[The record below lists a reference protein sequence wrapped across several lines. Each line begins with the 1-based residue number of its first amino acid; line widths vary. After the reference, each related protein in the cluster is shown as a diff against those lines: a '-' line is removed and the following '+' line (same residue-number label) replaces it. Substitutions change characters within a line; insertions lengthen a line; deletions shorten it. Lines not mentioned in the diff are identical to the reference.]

1 MRVLS
6 RMTFPHFRSHP
17 AAYGLPVFELH
28 YSLSTSFSRRNAIGR
43 QPPSRATSRE
53 SGSPN
58 RRTVVA
64 NIRRFVMLCVG
75 CTLITMTVVAS
86 PTASYGSGRIYESL
100 RPKKVRTFSLHSS
113 STCPWVRQSL
123 HHQVSPPSLANE
135 VLSKMTL
142 AQKANLVVLATYP
155 PLENRNRGVP
165 SLCIP
170 PLTLS
175 DGPNGVA
182 NGLTGV
188 TQLPAAIGIAASF
201 NPSLARSVGE
211 VMGTEARAKGIDVVQ
226 GPELNLARV
235 PESGRIFE
243 AFGEDPFLT
252 SVLGVA
258 SIEGIQSTG
267 ALADAKHFTAYTQ
280 ETARL
285 RLNQVVS
292 SRALAELYNAPF
304 RAAVQQAHVASL
316 MCSYGSL
323 NGVNTCSDPYLYTT
337 LKSWGFTGF
346 VRSDLK
352 AVRNIAKA
360 FRAGIALVKPASAS
374 AIMRMV
380 TTGEIPLRDL
390 NRAVRTVLTTMF
402 AGGLIAHPLRGSL
415 AAIVT
420 TPAHADVALRAAES
434 SVVLLKNAH
443 AILPLATNDTSIALI
458 GTDAGQ
464 LPQVTGGGS
473 SYVHAPFVITPLW
486 ALRTTLGPRVRM
498 TYQPGG
504 LATFDIDELASVDGL
519 HGRPLKL
526 LPSTKSTSPP
536 GKADISVELS
546 PNVTP
551 AIATAT
557 KPSNSDGWTS
567 WGFKVRA
574 RTTGDFEISMEQA
587 GDMWM
592 YFNGRALTSSSGLHA
607 PSDLTAMVSMTKGR
621 TYYFGARWFQERGH
635 PAPRFGISYVTP
647 QIDRAVAAA
656 RKARIAIVFAGNL
669 NSEGVDS
676 PNLQLTGDTNALIAA
691 VAAANS
697 HTIVVLNTGG
707 AVLMPWLS
715 KVAAVIEGWYPGEQ
729 DGRAIAAVLTGAV
742 DPSGRLPITFP
753 SSVTAQP
760 AANARQFPGIGSTVN
775 FGSIR
780 DLGYRWYQSYGVRP
794 LFPFG
799 FGLDYTTFTLSR
811 LSLTS
816 GAKGATVEVLVR
828 NTGKRTGADVVQAYV
843 KYPSVTGEPPEQL
856 RAFARVLL
864 APGTSKKVTL
874 RIPESGFQIFRNNV
888 FVTVPGTYSI
898 DVGASSANLTI
909 HLLLRRQ

>member
-1 MRVLS
+1 
-6 RMTFPHFRSHP
+6 
-17 AAYGLPVFELH
+17 
-28 YSLSTSFSRRNAIGR
+28 
-43 QPPSRATSRE
+43 
-53 SGSPN
+53 
-58 RRTVVA
+58 
-64 NIRRFVMLCVG
+64 
-75 CTLITMTVVAS
+75 
-86 PTASYGSGRIYESL
+86 
-100 RPKKVRTFSLHSS
+100 
-113 STCPWVRQSL
+113 
-123 HHQVSPPSLANE
+123 
-135 VLSKMTL
+135 MTL
-142 AQKANLVVLATYP
+142 AQKANFAVLATYP

-175 DGPNGVA
+175 DGPNGLA

-201 NPSLARSVGE
+201 DRSLARSVGE
-211 VMGTEARAKGIDVVQ
+211 VLGSEAMAKGIDVVQ

-243 AFGEDPFLT
+243 AYGEDPFLT
-252 SVLGVA
+252 SVMGVA
-258 SIEGIQSTG
+258 SVEGIQSTG
-267 ALADAKHFTAYTQ
+267 AMADAKHFTAYTQ

-292 SRALAELYNAPF
+292 SRALAELYDAPF

-323 NGVNTCSDPYLYTT
+323 NGVNTCSDPYLYKT

-346 VRSDLK
+346 VRSDLE
-352 AVRNIAKA
+352 AVRNVAHA

-374 AIMRMV
+374 AIVRMV
-380 TTGEIPLRDL
+380 ATGAIPLRDL

-402 AGGLIAHPLRGSL
+402 AGGLIGRPHQGSL

-420 TPAHADVALRAAES
+420 TPAHANVALRAAES
-434 SVVLLKNAH
+434 SIVLLKNVH
-443 AILPLATNDTSIALI
+443 SILPLATNDTSIALI

-486 ALRTTLGPRVRM
+486 ALRNSLGQRVRV

-504 LATFDIDELASVDGL
+504 LATLDIDALASVDGL
-519 HGRPLKL
+519 QGRPLKL
-526 LPSTKSTSPP
+526 LAPTRSTSSP

-546 PNVTP
+546 PNVTS

-557 KPSNSDGWTS
+557 KPGVGDGWTR

-574 RTTGDFEISMEQA
+574 RATGDFEISMEQA

-592 YFNGRALTSSSGLHA
+592 YFNGRALASSSGLHA
-607 PSDLTAMVSMTKGR
+607 PSDLTTMVSMVRGQ
-621 TYYFGARWFQERGH
+621 TYRFGARWFQERGH
-635 PAPRFGISYVTP
+635 PAPRFGIYYVTP
-647 QIDRAVAAA
+647 QIKRAVAAA
-656 RKARIAIVFAGNL
+656 RKSKVAIVFAGTF

-676 PNLQLTGDTNALIAA
+676 PNLQLGGDANVLIAA
-691 VAAANS
+691 VAAANPR
-697 HTIVVLNTGG
+697 TIVVLNTGG

-715 KVAAVIEGWYPGEQ
+715 KVAAVVEGWYPGEQ

-753 SSVTAQP
+753 SSVTSQP
-760 AANARQFPGIGSTVN
+760 VAYPRQFPGMSSTVD

-780 DLGYRWYQSYGVRP
+780 DLGYRWYQSHGVRP

-799 FGLDYTTFTLSR
+799 FGLDYTTFTLSKP
-811 LSLTS
+811 SLTS

-864 APGTSKKVTL
+864 APGASKVVTL
-874 RIPESGFQIFRNNV
+874 RIPASGFQIFRNNV

-909 HLLLRRQ
+909 HLLLRRK